1 MTFSTP
7 STLIKANLGLA
18 LLLLLGACGGGS
30 STTPASGSPVGPTR
44 AAGCPSALV
53 SAVLVCGAGTPI
65 TSAQL
70 TAIVGTYNNGS
81 ANIADQLF
89 VTNRGTVYYGTS
101 PTEYTPSSSCV
112 AGSDAL
118 LTFSTTSRILF
129 SISSTAVTANGNAP
143 TSPVTPVNN
152 AAQSSCQF

>member
-7 STLIKANLGLA
+7 STLIKATLGLA
-18 LLLLLGACGGGS
+18 FLALLGACGGGS
-30 STTPASGSPVGPTR
+30 STTAASGSPVGPTR
-44 AAGCPSALV
+44 AAGCPSALA
-53 SAVLVCGAGTPI
+53 SAVLVCSTGAI

-89 VTNRGTVYYGTS
+89 VTNRGTVYYGNS
-101 PTEYTPSSSCV
+101 PTEYTPTSSCAV
-112 AGSDAL
+112 GNDAL
-118 LTFSTTSRILF
+118 LAFTPGNRILF
-129 SISSTAVTANGNAP
+129 TISSTTVTANGNAP